1 MVLEASTFQ
10 TTQQQ
15 FCNWIRVPNAEH
27 MKICDL
33 ERMQIYRDLLFNNV
47 CSFINLVYPIAR
59 SILPADQWQLLLE
72 EFFQKAKCRSPF
84 YNDISLQFRDYLTEN
99 QHPVLSQYPWLE
111 ELLQFEWLEL
121 YLDTLEIEDINIV
134 EKTSWQL
141 THKVWVLVYQ
151 YPVYDWT
158 VDTTLTDIE
167 VMPSAIMVWRDNQDK
182 ICLERLSS
190 LFAMLIEQMNL
201 GIYTELELHDLIKL
215 IAPTFSEQEITIQLN
230 QLAATLTNLGL
241 LNQPQNS
248 NGSDYV

>member
-1 MVLEASTFQ
+1 MVLKESTFQ

-27 MKICDL
+27 TKICDL
-33 ERMQIYRDLLFNNV
+33 ERMQIYRDLLFNNM

-72 EFFQKAKCRSPF
+72 EFFQKAKCQSPF

-99 QHPVLSQYPWLE
+99 RHPVLSQYPWLE

-141 THKVWVLVYQ
+141 RHKVWILVYQ
-151 YPVYDWT
+151 YPVYAWT

-167 VMPSAIMVWRDNQDK
+167 VMPSAIMVWRDHQDK
-182 ICLERLSS
+182 ICLERLSP

-201 GIYTELELHDLIKL
+201 KIYSELELHDLIKL
-215 IAPTFSEQEITIQLN
+215 IAPTFSEQEITIQLH

-241 LNQPQNS
+241 LNHSQNS
-248 NGSDYV
+248 NRK

>member
-15 FCNWIRVPNAEH
+15 FCNWIREPNAERT
-27 MKICDL
+27 KICDL
-33 ERMQIYRDLLFNNV
+33 ERMQIYRDLLFNNM

-59 SILPADQWQLLLE
+59 SILPAAQWQFLLE
-72 EFFQKAKCRSPF
+72 EFFQKAKCQSPI
-84 YNDISLQFRDYLTEN
+84 YNDISLQFREYLTEN
-99 QHPVLSQYPWLE
+99 RHPILSQYPWLE

-134 EKTSWQL
+134 EKISWQL
-141 THKVWVLVYQ
+141 THKVWVLAYQ
-151 YPVYDWT
+151 YPIYDWT

-167 VMPSAIMVWRDNQDK
+167 VMPSAIMVWRDLQDK
-182 ICLERLSS
+182 ICLERLSP

-201 GIYTELELHDLIKL
+201 RIYSELELHDLIKL

-241 LNQPQNS
+241 LNHPQNS
-248 NGSDYV
+248 NGSDHV

>member
-15 FCNWIRVPNAEH
+15 FCNWIREPSAEQI
-27 MKICDL
+27 KICDL
-33 ERMQIYRDLLFNNV
+33 ERMQIYRDLLFNNM

-59 SILPADQWQLLLE
+59 SILPVDQWQLLLE
-72 EFFQKAKCRSPF
+72 EFFQKAKCQSPF

-99 QHPVLSQYPWLE
+99 RHSVLSQYPWLE

-134 EKTSWQL
+134 EKTTWQL
-141 THKVWVLVYQ
+141 RHKVWVLVYR
-151 YPVYDWT
+151 YPVYAWT
-158 VDTTLTDIE
+158 VDTTLADTE

-182 ICLERLSS
+182 ICLERLSP

-201 GIYTELELHDLIKL
+201 KIYSDLELHDLIKL

-241 LNQPQNS
+241 LNHPQNS
-248 NGSDYV
+248 NRK

>member
-1 MVLEASTFQ
+1 MVLKVSTFQ
-10 TTQQQ
+10 ATQQQ
-15 FCNWIRVPNAEH
+15 FCNWIREPSAERT
-27 MKICDL
+27 KICDL
-33 ERMQIYRDLLFNNV
+33 DRMQIYRDLLFNNM

-59 SILPADQWQLLLE
+59 SILPVDQWQLLLE
-72 EFFQKAKCRSPF
+72 EFFQKAKCQSPF

-141 THKVWVLVYQ
+141 RHKVWILVYQ
-151 YPVYDWT
+151 FPVYAWT
-158 VDTTLTDIE
+158 VDTTLSDIE
-167 VMPSAIMVWRDNQDK
+167 LMPSAIMVWRDHQDK
-182 ICLERLSS
+182 VRLERLSP

-201 GIYTELELHDLIKL
+201 RIYSELELHDLIKL

-241 LNQPQNS
+241 LNHPQNS
-248 NGSDYV
+248 NRK